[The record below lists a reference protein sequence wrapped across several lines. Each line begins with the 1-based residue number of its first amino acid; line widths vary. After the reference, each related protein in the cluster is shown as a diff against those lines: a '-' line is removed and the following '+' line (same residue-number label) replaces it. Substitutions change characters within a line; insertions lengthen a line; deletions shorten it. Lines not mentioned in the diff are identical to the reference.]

1 MKTAAKHYGRVA
13 LLMAGIVLLG
23 SGLTILCGQGMPA
36 SSDTC
41 TVVTTTYP
49 LYVAAENVL
58 GDIPGVHLENLTGSA
73 TGCLHDYQLSPANR
87 IQLERAKLVLLNGGG
102 AEVFLEDVLPSL
114 KAKVCNT
121 GAGIGFLISTHE
133 HHHNGGDDGD
143 DGDDHDGDG
152 DHDHEE
158 TAYNEHIWVS
168 PTRYA
173 RQVRAVTAALI
184 ELLPEHAEELTAHG
198 EAYAAA
204 VEAVGDELKAAA
216 ATLPSKKCVIFHES
230 LAYLADD
237 LGLTVIAAL
246 NVGEESGV
254 SAGDLATAQRA
265 VEEDPTALLLYDD
278 QYTVRYSAL
287 DRAVPA
293 SHAPALDTAVK
304 GKGTARDWLDAMEKN
319 VALLRGVT
327 EK

>member
-1 MKTAAKHYGRVA
+1 MKTAARHYGRVA

-23 SGLTILCGQGMPA
+23 SGLTILCGQGTPA
-36 SSDTC
+36 SDDAC

-73 TGCLHDYQLSPANR
+73 AGCLHDYQLSPANR
-87 IQLERAKLVLLNGGG
+87 IQLNRAKLVLTNGGG
-102 AEVFLEDVLPSL
+102 AEVFLEDVLPTL
-114 KAKVCNT
+114 KATVCNT
-121 GAGIGFLISTHE
+121 GEGIDFLTSAHE
-133 HHHNGGDDGD
+133 HHHHDE
-143 DGDDHDGDG
+143 DDHDEDG

-158 TAYNEHIWVS
+158 AALNEHIWVS
-168 PTRYA
+168 PTRHA
-173 RQVRAVTAALI
+173 RQVRAVTAALV
-184 ELLPEHAEELTAHG
+184 ELLPEHAGELTANG

-204 VEAVGDELKAAA
+204 VEAVGEELKAAA
-216 ATLPSKKCVIFHES
+216 ATLPSKKCVTFHES

-237 LGLTVIAAL
+237 LGLTVVAAL

-265 VEEDPTALLLYDD
+265 VEEDPAVLLLYDN

-319 VALLRGVT
+319 AALLRGVT